1 MLYISTYSEK
11 SVYFSIKMFVN
22 KGKKNPERMK
32 ARRTRTV
39 ADTRQNKGFISV
51 HVISTLSRL
60 IFSGIPLC
68 LVCVFQTQEKFSWKE
83 TSIQPQAMISES
95 IWSSTLIFD
104 RQWDFQESDLLAA
117 VRDWKFTAQIVAS
130 LSSSRHRDTGTTSSE
145 SYFLPAWSEGS
156 YV

>member
-68 LVCVFQTQEKFSWKE
+68 LVCV
-83 TSIQPQAMISES
+83 SIHVYSSIDES

-117 VRDWKFTAQIVAS
+117 VRDWKFTAQIVVS